1 MYALTLPANAV
12 SSLCLAADAACPF
25 CSYPATWWRRAYP
38 PLPHTDDV
46 TAVYPRNVGA
56 QSIADWCERT
66 VYCDYEEDLTTLDV
80 TPRWME
86 LDTGS
91 VPFTILRD
99 PVSFSQYSGGGQ
111 LAGQEASQQRSNR
124 GGV

>member
-1 MYALTLPANAV
+1 M
-12 SSLCLAADAACPF
+12 
-25 CSYPATWWRRAYP
+25 
-38 PLPHTDDV
+38 

-56 QSIADWCERT
+56 ESIADWCERT

-99 PVSFSQYSGGGQ
+99 PVSFSQFSGGGQ
-111 LAGQEASQQRSNR
+111 VTAGHEAQTRQRSHR